1 MKPSWSRSK
10 LWPEAPKPGAL
21 GAAFHLLGLGVPVA
35 PSSSSGKAFL
45 FAHLSTLRQLDPS
58 QPAPPG
64 SETSSFPAGSR
75 EYSCVYMTLGRGRVT
90 DDLNSGGLL
99 VSGFVLNIGSCYM
112 ALAALNSRIS
122 RELGWKMSVP
132 HHAQL
137 GAAPTPHVQVPSH
150 CRASCGAE
158 TASGGSSLGQGR
170 GLPLREQTH
179 SSQG

>member
-21 GAAFHLLGLGVPVA
+21 GAVFHLLGLGVPVA

-99 VSGFVLNIGSCYM
+99 VSEFCFKHRILLYGFGCPEFKNL
-112 ALAALNSRIS
+112 
-122 RELGWKMSVP
+122 P
-132 HHAQL
+132 
-137 GAAPTPHVQVPSH
+137 GAGMEDGCTPPCPV
-150 CRASCGAE
+150 R
-158 TASGGSSLGQGR
+158 GSSHATRAGTESLQSA
-170 GLPLREQTH
+170 LQ
-179 SSQG
+179 S